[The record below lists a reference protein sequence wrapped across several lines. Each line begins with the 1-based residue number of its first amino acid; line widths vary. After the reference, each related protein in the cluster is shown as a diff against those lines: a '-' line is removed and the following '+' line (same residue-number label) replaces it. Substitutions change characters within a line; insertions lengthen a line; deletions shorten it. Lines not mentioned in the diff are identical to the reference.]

1 MNKAKKSS
9 TDEQLFAEAVRAS
22 AQQIWQAGLG
32 AFGKAQEESSKMFAS
47 LIRESADAQAR
58 HLKSGKSAPA
68 DQSVDKAEQG
78 FEADIKKQM
87 QVLSDRLDA
96 MQLALAALTDKSAL
110 TVTKKRPAKPSS
122 SASTTAAATVS
133 ASKKIA
139 ATSINKSSKTPLLK
153 KSPAP
158 KKTSP

>member
-22 AQQIWQAGLG
+22 AQQIWQAGMG
-32 AFGKAQEESSKMFAS
+32 AFSKAQEESSKMFAS

-58 HLKSGKSAPA
+58 HLKSGKSAPT
-68 DQSVDKAEQG
+68 DQSMDKAGQG
-78 FEADIKKQM
+78 FEADVKKQI
-87 QVLSDRLDA
+87 QVLSDRLDV
-96 MQLALAALTDKSAL
+96 MQLTIAALTDKSAL
-110 TVTKKRPAKPSS
+110 TVIKKRPAKPSS
-122 SASTTAAATVS
+122 SASSTAAVS

-153 KSPAP
+153 KSPAT

>member
-22 AQQIWQAGLG
+22 AQQIWQAGMG

-58 HLKSGKSAPA
+58 HTTGKSASA
-68 DQSVDKAEQG
+68 DQSVDKTEQG

-87 QVLSDRLDA
+87 QVLFQRLEA
-96 MQLALAALTDKSAL
+96 LQLAVDALTKKSAL
-110 TVTKKRPAKPSS
+110 TEEKKRPAKPRS
-122 SASTTAAATVS
+122 SASTTAAATTS
-133 ASKKIA
+133 ASKKLT
-139 ATSINKSSKTPLLK
+139 ATIIRKSSKTPLLK
-153 KSPAP
+153 KSPPP
-158 KKTSP
+158 KK